1 MPKKNSKNH
10 RKQQKNMLIF
20 AYFRVMVRDMK
31 KSMSYTVFEISR
43 DLKMNTK
50 LIGLSSKLG

>member
-1 MPKKNSKNH
+1 
-10 RKQQKNMLIF
+10 MLIF

-31 KSMSYTVFEISR
+31 KSMSDTVFEISR

-50 LIGLSSKLG
+50 LIGLSSELG